1 MPAFGIYV
9 EGSASDEDAAACR
22 ERFGEL
28 VGAGWCNPVVFV
40 DQYADIGVT
49 NPGDVAVL
57 RTVGLHMDLPDPGSA
72 DSESGVRRDVE
83 RLIAAASELADE
95 TEIEFVVVY
104 REEEIGNLTGGPDDA
119 RVVDMFFG
127 S

>member
-1 MPAFGIYV
+1 MPALRIYV

-28 VGAGWCNPVVFV
+28 AGAGWSNPVVFV
-40 DQYADIGVT
+40 DQYDDIGFT

-57 RTVGLHMDLPDPGSA
+57 RTVGVHMDLPDPGLA
-72 DSESGVRRDVE
+72 DSEAGVRRDVE
-83 RLIAAASELADE
+83 RLIAAVSELAGQA
-95 TEIEFVVVY
+95 EIEFVVEY
-104 REEEIGNLTGGPDDA
+104 RQEEIGYLTGGPDDG
-119 RVVDMFFG
+119 RVVNMFMG